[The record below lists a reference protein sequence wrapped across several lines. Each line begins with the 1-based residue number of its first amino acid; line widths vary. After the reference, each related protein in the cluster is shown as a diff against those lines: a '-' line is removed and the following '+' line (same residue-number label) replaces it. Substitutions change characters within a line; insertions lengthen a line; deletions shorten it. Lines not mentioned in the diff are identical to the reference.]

1 MRKLS
6 CYSCLLLCVTL
17 SASINLRGQA
27 ASVRDCT
34 PVLAKDYYSYAMK
47 NDLQEDFLRSVDD
60 ESFKQTKDDI
70 TTKGSA
76 YGGAFTGENDYSKF
90 DDERKK
96 YLETVHYS
104 RSQQQALDILQITT
118 SDRAYTAYE
127 TCLRTISTGPA
138 LLVWASRESMNEID
152 LRVKYINGASVKG
165 IELYGTVN
173 GGSVAGEPAGM
184 IWSEGAHWWSTNEN
198 KWGVNQEKAF
208 TLKRTPGSAE
218 TTVTVKAS
226 DGSSPFKQTFKRAD
240 AVLTLSY
247 VGTTDV
253 YRNARTAV
261 ANMPDNNENRSTNC
275 PNYVGLHDGKYCTSR
290 TPMTIT
296 ATAPRFLRNAAVAC
310 NPAACG
316 WLFQGPAS
324 ITADELTASAYVDNW
339 GSPMQVWLKADEYEH
354 LSSAQCGSD
363 DKVPVILGHPVL
375 FSAPTQCGPIAQ
387 IIWKTLTGIPSQGS
401 LPFSWTMSKGGEVAM
416 VGDLSESGSIR
427 LASYKLNKLD
437 Q

>member
-1 MRKLS
+1 
-6 CYSCLLLCVTL
+6 
-17 SASINLRGQA
+17 
-27 ASVRDCT
+27 
-34 PVLAKDYYSYAMK
+34 MK
-47 NDLQEDFLRSVDD
+47 NNLQEDFLRSVDD
-60 ESFKQTKDDI
+60 ESFKQTNEDI

-104 RSQQQALDILQITT
+104 RNQQQALDILQITT

-138 LLVWASRESMNEID
+138 LLVWASKESMNEID
-152 LRVKYINGASVKG
+152 LRVKYINAASVKG
-165 IELYGTVN
+165 IELYGTVD
-173 GGSVAGEPAGM
+173 GGSVAGEPSGM

-198 KWGVNQEKAF
+198 KWGINQEKEF
-208 TLKRTPGSAE
+208 TIKRTPGSAE

-253 YRNARTAV
+253 YRNARTSAF
-261 ANMPDNNENRSTNC
+261 ANMPDNNENKSSNC
-275 PNYVGLHDGKYCTSR
+275 PNFVGLHDGKYCTSR

-296 ATAPRFLRNAAVAC
+296 STAPRFLKNAVPTC
-310 NPAACG
+310 TPGCG
-316 WLFQGPAS
+316 WLTLGPAS
-324 ITADELTASAYVDNW
+324 ISPDGLTASSYVDNW
-339 GSPMQVWLKADEYEH
+339 GSPFQVWLKADEYEH

-375 FSAPTQCGPIAQ
+375 FSAPTECGPIAQ

-437 Q
+437 K